1 MTKKTDRTR
10 PTSRPRRKT
19 KIDKVITLLRRK
31 QGATLGELVKVTGW
45 QPHTVRASL
54 TGLKHK
60 GHAIRRD
67 KRDEAT
73 CYSIDVP
80 ASA

>member
-1 MTKKTDRTR
+1 MTKNTDRAR
-10 PTSRPRRKT
+10 EVSGPKRKT
-19 KIDKVITLLRRK
+19 KIEKVVALLCRK
-31 QGATLGELVKVTGW
+31 QGATLGELVKATGW

-60 GHAIRRD
+60 GHSITRN

>member
-1 MTKKTDRTR
+1 MTRNTDRTQKTPR
-10 PTSRPRRKT
+10 PKRET
-19 KIDKVITLLRRK
+19 KIEKVIALLRRK
-31 QGATLGELVKVTGW
+31 QGATLDELTRVTGW

-60 GHAIRRD
+60 GHAIRRG